1 LTARDSQLIWIVH
14 RAYNLAIKRNV
25 SNDIFLNGAAGEEEL
40 RARRTGEDERARLA
54 ARARGGLLTLGVET
68 ATEKRSAAVAR
79 GVELLAERLCEL
91 REGGTAAGV
100 LEEIDRALADARVRL
115 EEVELFAVAK
125 GPGSFTGLRSGLAT
139 LKALAVT
146 LGRPLVGVP
155 TLHALAHAAR
165 PAERLVALI
174 PAGRGEVFAQLLGV
188 EEAGVVRELSGPS
201 HVAPARL
208 LESLKG
214 LGGGVKW
221 AGGGAFKYAELIR
234 EAAEAS
240 GLKFVEAADF
250 AASPARDE
258 WLLARTH
265 AGLAADV
272 ASLGQS
278 KYLGGGAGVADE
290 VRALYVR
297 PSDAEIK
304 G

>member
-1 LTARDSQLIWIVH
+1 
-14 RAYNLAIKRNV
+14 V
-25 SNDIFLNGAAGEEEL
+25 SNDIFLKDAAGNEG
-40 RARRTGEDERARLA
+40 ASA
-54 ARARGGLLTLGVET
+54 AGAGRARGGLLTLGVET

-79 GVELLAERLCEL
+79 GARLLALRLGEL
-91 REGGTAAGV
+91 RGACVLEDVEGV
-100 LEEIDRALADARVRL
+100 LAEARVRL
-115 EEVELFAVAK
+115 EEVELFAAAC

-188 EEAGVVRELSGPS
+188 SERGFVEELGEPV

-214 LGGGVKW
+214 RGGGLKW
-221 AGGGAFKYAELIR
+221 VGGGAFRHLELIR
-234 EAAEAS
+234 EAASAS
-240 GLKFVEAADF
+240 GHRFINAADP

-258 WLLARTH
+258 WVLAPTRE
-265 AGLAADV
+265 ALAEDV
-272 ASLGQS
+272 AALGQL
-278 KYLGGGAGVADE
+278 KYLGGGAWVADD

-297 PSDAEIK
+297 PSDAEMK